1 MARLNV
7 HRANNGPIGIAKFQ
21 GRQCQSGLH
30 IDSRSSAANRH
41 PLVLWLIDAIF
52 FASCPTYRREHFFF
66 LFLFSFGIISVIINF
81 RARKSSAAPYT
92 TFLRF
97 LPLMNQVRGMIL
109 KRRYRIR
116 LPARRISPRHD
127 SCGCREEETCACE
140 RVATSRSQVVGRMA
154 AEGGSQ
160 SFDSL

>member
-1 MARLNV
+1 MLPWSDNKRRGNFV
-7 HRANNGPIGIAKFQ
+7 QFIEPWRHSNG
-21 GRQCQSGLH
+21 
-30 IDSRSSAANRH
+30 SSS
-41 PLVLWLIDAIF
+41 WLDQLLLLLLLSYTF